1 MKLQLIADYN
11 SLYMLQI
18 KLRYHDSEQQKR
30 LTSFINK
37 NLNEKFSCGSFYICP
52 LKKNMNHN
60 EKEISTS

>member
-30 LTSFINK
+30 LMSFINK

-52 LKKNMNHN
+52 LKK
-60 EKEISTS
+60 T